1 MSTDTGVAFLVD
13 ETAGE
18 ITRLREENR
27 RLREDQRR
35 LAMLVEV
42 TNDWIWE
49 VDTNG
54 VYTFVSQRIRDF
66 LGYEPE
72 EALGKTPL
80 DFMPPEEAARVG
92 ALLRPILA
100 ARAPFKDL
108 ENVNR
113 HKDGRHVVLET
124 SGVPLFDEAGTYCG
138 YRGVDRDVTMRK
150 LAESERAR
158 MQEEIIRA
166 QESMLEELETP
177 LLPVAEGVLVMP
189 LIGSVDKRRAGRIVD
204 ALLAAVSSRAARFA
218 IIDLTGLRAV
228 DHAVLELLCEAVR
241 GARLL
246 GAEVLLTGVRAEV
259 ARKMVE
265 LDVGEMRTLSTLARG
280 ITFALGAQ
288 RRR

>member
-1 MSTDTGVAFLVD
+1 MPTDTGVAFLVD
-13 ETAGE
+13 DTKGE
-18 ITRLREENR
+18 LARLREENR

-49 VDTNG
+49 VDAKG
-54 VYTFVSQRIRDF
+54 VYTFVSPRIRDF

-92 ALLRPILA
+92 ALLGPILA
-100 ARAPFKDL
+100 SRAPFKDL
-108 ENVNR
+108 ENVNQ

-150 LAESERAR
+150 VAESERAR

-204 ALLAAVSSRAARFA
+204 ALLAAVSSRGATFA
-218 IIDLTGLRAV
+218 IIDLTGLRAA
-228 DHAVLELLCEAVR
+228 DHAVMELLCEAVR

-246 GAEVLLTGVRAEV
+246 GAEVLLTGVRPEV
-259 ARKMVE
+259 ARTMVE
-265 LDVGEMRTLSTLARG
+265 LDVGGMRTLSTLARG